1 MVRKCKTLHN
11 RTKMFPYFAAMN
23 TQNSAILSLGSNMG
37 NRLESLQQGISHI
50 HTHIATVVKTSGIYQ
65 TPAWGFE
72 GDAFY
77 NCAVLVHTNKTA
89 HQLLQVILDAEAKG
103 GRVRTEGS
111 GYINRTID
119 IDIITFNDA
128 VINEPHLHIPHPRMH
143 QRNFVLYPLRDINS
157 RWMHPILK
165 EDVNRLIE
173 LSGDESLCEFVM
185 KLPEPLKDTDL
196 QKFRYMAIEGNIGA
210 GKTSLATKI
219 SEDFNAKLVLEGF
232 ADNPFL
238 PKFYEDPA
246 RYAFSL
252 EMSFLAERYRQLT
265 DDLAQLN
272 LFSDFIVADYHSFK
286 SLIFAKVTLGED
298 EYRLYRRLFD
308 ILYKEIPR
316 PGLYVYLYQNSAT
329 LLQNIKKRGRSYEQ
343 NISAQYLEDINSGYL
358 DYMRS
363 TTGLNVLI
371 IDVSGRDFVNKQDDY
386 LWLLEQLQNASLK

>member
-1 MVRKCKTLHN
+1 
-11 RTKMFPYFAAMN
+11 MN
-23 TQNSAILSLGSNMG
+23 TQNSAILSLGSNLG
-37 NRLESLQQGISHI
+37 NRLANLEQGISRI
-50 HTHIATVVKTSGIYQ
+50 QNYVATVVKTSGIYQ

-89 HQLLQVILDAEAKG
+89 QQLLEAILDAEARG
-103 GRVRTEGS
+103 GRVRTDGS

-119 IDIITFNDA
+119 IDIIAFNDA
-128 VINEPHLHIPHPRMH
+128 VINQPHLHIPHPRMQ
-143 QRNFVLYPLRDINS
+143 QRNFVLYPLRDINPG
-157 RWMHPILK
+157 WVHPILK

-173 LSGDESLCEFVM
+173 RSGDESLCEFVM
-185 KLPEPLKDTDL
+185 QLPEPLDGADL

-219 SEDFNAKLVLEGF
+219 SEDFNASLVLEGF

-238 PKFYEDPA
+238 PKFYEEPA

-272 LFSDFIVADYHSFK
+272 LFSDFVVADYHSFK
-286 SLIFAKVTLGED
+286 SLIFSKVTLGED

-316 PGLYVYLYQNSAT
+316 PGLYVYLYQDSET

-343 NISAQYLEDINSGYL
+343 DISAQYLEDINRGYL

-363 TTGLNVLI
+363 TAGLNVLI
-371 IDVSGRDFVNKQDDY
+371 IDVTGRDFVNNQEDY
-386 LWLLEQLQNASLK
+386 IWILGQLQNTASYKK

>member
-1 MVRKCKTLHN
+1 
-11 RTKMFPYFAAMN
+11 MN
-23 TQNSAILSLGSNMG
+23 TQNSAILSLGSNLG
-37 NRLESLQQGISHI
+37 NRLENLEQGISRI
-50 HTHIATVVKTSGIYQ
+50 HNYVATVVKTSGIYQ

-89 HQLLQVILDAEAKG
+89 QQLLEAILDAEARG
-103 GRVRTEGS
+103 GRVRTDGS

-119 IDIITFNDA
+119 IDIIAFNDA
-128 VINEPHLHIPHPRMH
+128 VINQPHLHIPHPRME
-143 QRNFVLYPLRDINS
+143 QRNFVLYPLRDINPG
-157 RWMHPILK
+157 WVHPILK

-173 LSGDESLCEFVM
+173 RSGDESLCEFVM
-185 KLPEPLKDTDL
+185 KLPEPLDGADL

-219 SEDFNAKLVLEGF
+219 SEDFNASLVLEGF

-238 PKFYEDPA
+238 PKFYEEPA

-272 LFSDFIVADYHSFK
+272 LFSDFVVADYHSFK
-286 SLIFAKVTLGED
+286 SLIFSKVTLGED

-316 PGLYVYLYQNSAT
+316 PGLYVYLYQDSET

-343 NISAQYLEDINSGYL
+343 DISAQYLEDINRGYL

-363 TTGLNVLI
+363 TAGLNVLI
-371 IDVSGRDFVNKQDDY
+371 IDVTGRDFVNNQEDY
-386 LWLLEQLQNASLK
+386 IWILEQLQNTDSYKK

>member
-1 MVRKCKTLHN
+1 
-11 RTKMFPYFAAMN
+11 MN
-23 TQNSAILSLGSNMG
+23 TQNSAILSLGSNLG
-37 NRLESLQQGISHI
+37 NRLENLEQGISHI
-50 HTHIATVVKTSGIYQ
+50 HNYVATVVKTSGIYQ

-89 HQLLQVILDAEAKG
+89 QQLLEAILDAEARG
-103 GRVRTEGS
+103 GRVRTDGS

-119 IDIITFNDA
+119 IDIIAFNDA
-128 VINEPHLHIPHPRMH
+128 VINQPHLHIPHPRMQ
-143 QRNFVLYPLRDINS
+143 QRNFVLYPLRDINPG
-157 RWMHPILK
+157 WVHPILK

-173 LSGDESLCEFVM
+173 HSGDESLCEFVM
-185 KLPEPLKDTDL
+185 KLPEPLDGADL

-219 SEDFNAKLVLEGF
+219 SEDFNASLVLEGF

-238 PKFYEDPA
+238 PKFYEEPA

-272 LFSDFIVADYHSFK
+272 LFSDFVVADYHSFK
-286 SLIFAKVTLGED
+286 SLIFSKVTLGED

-316 PGLYVYLYQNSAT
+316 PGLYVYLYQDSET

-343 NISAQYLEDINSGYL
+343 DISAQYLEDINRGYL

-363 TTGLNVLI
+363 TAGLNVLI
-371 IDVSGRDFVNKQDDY
+371 IDVTGRDFVNNQEDY
-386 LWLLEQLQNASLK
+386 IWILEQLQNAASYKK

>member
-1 MVRKCKTLHN
+1 
-11 RTKMFPYFAAMN
+11 MN
-23 TQNSAILSLGSNMG
+23 TQNSAILSLGSNLG
-37 NRLESLQQGISHI
+37 NRQANLEQGISRI
-50 HTHIATVVKTSGIYQ
+50 HNYVATVVKTSGIYQ

-89 HQLLQVILDAEAKG
+89 QQLLEAILDAEARG
-103 GRVRTEGS
+103 GRVRTDGS

-119 IDIITFNDA
+119 IDIIAFNDA
-128 VINEPHLHIPHPRMH
+128 VINQPHLHIPHPRMQ
-143 QRNFVLYPLRDINS
+143 QRNFVLYPLRDINPG
-157 RWMHPILK
+157 WVHPILK

-173 LSGDESLCEFVM
+173 RSSDESLCEFVM
-185 KLPEPLKDTDL
+185 KLPEPLDGADL

-219 SEDFNAKLVLEGF
+219 SEDFNARLVLEGF

-238 PKFYEDPA
+238 PKFYEEPA

-272 LFSDFIVADYHSFK
+272 LFSDFVVADYHSFK
-286 SLIFAKVTLGED
+286 SLIFSKVTLGED

-316 PGLYVYLYQNSAT
+316 PGLYVYLYQDSET

-343 NISAQYLEDINSGYL
+343 DISAQYLDDINRGYL

-363 TTGLNVLI
+363 TAELNVLI
-371 IDVSGRDFVNKQDDY
+371 IDVTGRDFVNNQEDY
-386 LWLLEQLQNASLK
+386 LWVLGQLQNADLK

>member
-1 MVRKCKTLHN
+1 
-11 RTKMFPYFAAMN
+11 
-23 TQNSAILSLGSNMG
+23 MG
-37 NRLESLQQGISHI
+37 NRLERLEQGISHI
-50 HTHIATVVKTSGIYQ
+50 HSHIATVVKISGVYE

-72 GDAFY
+72 GAAFY
-77 NCAVLVHTNKTA
+77 NCAVLVHTAKTV
-89 HQLLQVILDAEAKG
+89 HQLLEAILEAEAQG
-103 GRVRTEGS
+103 GRVRTKGGS
-111 GYINRTID
+111 YADRTID
-119 IDIITFNDA
+119 IDIIAFNDE
-128 VINEPHLHIPHPRMH
+128 VINEPHLHIPHPRMA
-143 QRNFVLYPLRDINS
+143 QRNFVLYPLRDINP
-157 RWMHPILK
+157 RWVHPVLK
-165 EDVNRLIE
+165 QDINRLIE
-173 LSGDESLCEFVM
+173 VSSDESACVFVM
-185 KLPEPLKDTDL
+185 KLPEPLAAADL
-196 QKFRYMAIEGNIGA
+196 QKLGYMAIEGNIGV

-272 LFSDFIVADYHSFK
+272 LFSDFVVADYHSFK

-316 PGLYVYLYQNSAT
+316 PGLYVYLYQNSET

-343 NISAQYLEDINSGYL
+343 DIPAQYLEDINRGYL
-358 DYMRS
+358 EYLRG
-363 TTGLNVLI
+363 TTGLNILI
-371 IDVSGRDFVNKQDDY
+371 IDVSGRDFVNRQQDY
-386 LWLLEQLQNASLK
+386 LWILEQLQNAASKKHPQIS